1 MRMPTR
7 HVLPFLTR
15 SLLLAATALLGML
28 SPTQALG
35 EEQTRCTCAGGG
47 TIEIGAVRYG
57 GNSDRETITK
67 IKVGNEYS
75 ERYCGAIWISRTE
88 IRPTGTP
95 YRFHLTR
102 KQWKEQREDGCGD
115 LAAPFLKRAK
125 TYHFVLD
132 ADSQSIREIEPEMTE
147 VATEPLIGN
156 ASSQSNTNVWNAIS
170 LEHPVEVAKKANRSA
185 RNVSSPEFARSAWV
199 FARKEI
205 TGRYVGLVHGPDQ
218 EGVVALPKTH
228 KIKAGQLGQIE
239 AFRGRTALV
248 RFYSGSRIEKFAKTK
263 NALRRWYDNAGGPY
277 TESKDDLYTPLRA
290 CILEVSLDD
299 LIEINDYLDQQNT
312 DRT

>member
-1 MRMPTR
+1 MRMHR
-7 HVLPFLTR
+7 HHVLRLLTR
-15 SLLLAATALLGML
+15 GLLLSAMALCGML

-132 ADSQSIREIEPEMTE
+132 ADSQSIREIEPVKPEIAPETLTGK
-147 VATEPLIGN
+147 AGP
-156 ASSQSNTNVWNAIS
+156 QSNANVWNAIA
-170 LEHPVEVAKKANRSA
+170 LEHPVEPSEENNRSS
-185 RNVSSPEFARSAWV
+185 RNLSAPEFSRSAWV

-218 EGVVALPKTH
+218 DGVVALTKTH

-239 AFRGRTALV
+239 ASQGRTALV
-248 RFYSGSRIEKFAKTK
+248 RFYDGSRIERFAKSK
-263 NALRRWYDNAGGPY
+263 NAFRRWYDDVGGPY
-277 TESKDDLYTPLRA
+277 TEVKDDLYTPLRA

-299 LIEINDYLDQQNT
+299 LIEINDYLDGQNT